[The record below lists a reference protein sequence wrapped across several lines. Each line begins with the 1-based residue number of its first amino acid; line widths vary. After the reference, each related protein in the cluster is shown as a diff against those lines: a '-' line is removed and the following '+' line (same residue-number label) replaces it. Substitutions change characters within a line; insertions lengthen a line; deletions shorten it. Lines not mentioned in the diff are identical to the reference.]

1 MTEQSLTASTV
12 ARDLVRIMLPLLI
25 LASGA
30 AGAAF
35 FYFQKDATAH
45 VVEEEKPPPVETAP
59 AEAHDR
65 GLEIEVDGVVVPY
78 REIEL
83 SAEVDGR
90 VDYKNEVCRA
100 GKYVEQGTLLLKID
114 PRDHQLEIR
123 RLVEGFDSPG
133 DMVDRS
139 PGDAANRLRDG
150 EASPRSL
157 IGLAERE
164 LRLRKKELA
173 RLEGLS
179 GGRVVSDAEIEQ
191 GELSV
196 IMAENTLQTLRSQL
210 EKARLDL
217 ERTQITSPI
226 DGVVVNDAVE
236 QGDFVRRGTA
246 LVSIEDTSKVEVKC
260 SLRVDELYWLWS
272 QTGLGP
278 GGTAADTPR
287 TEYQIPDAPVNV
299 VYRVAKREYVWEGR
313 LSRYEG
319 VGLDETTRTVPCRVV
334 VERPREARVVG
345 ADGGPGRLTG
355 PPALVRGMFVSVKIH
370 AEPQARLIRIPEKAV
385 RPGST
390 VRPGNCVWIVRDVA
404 EQRLLGILDVTV
416 VRVADETAIVLA
428 GDLEPGDRVVV
439 TPLAGAKEGMV
450 VREQAV
456 E

>member
-1 MTEQSLTASTV
+1 
-12 ARDLVRIMLPLLI
+12 MLPLLI
-25 LASGA
+25 LGGGA
-30 AGAAF
+30 AGFAL

-45 VVEEEKPPPVETAP
+45 VVKEDKPPLVETVA

-100 GKYVEQGTLLLKID
+100 GKYVEKDALLLKID
-114 PRDHQLEIR
+114 PRDHELEIR

-133 DMVDRS
+133 DTVDRS
-139 PGDAANRLRDG
+139 GDG

-164 LRLRKKELA
+164 LELRKKEYA
-173 RLEGLS
+173 RLEGLV
-179 GGRVVSDAEIEQ
+179 GGRRVVSDAEIEQ

-210 EKARLDL
+210 EQARLDL
-217 ERTQITSPI
+217 ERTEITSPI

-236 QGDFVRRGTA
+236 QGDFVRRGTT
-246 LVSIEDTSKVEVKC
+246 LVRIEDTSKVEVKC
-260 SLRVDELYWLWS
+260 SLRVDELYWLWN

-278 GGTAADTPR
+278 GGTGADKPR
-287 TEYQIPDAPVNV
+287 IEYQIPEAPVQV
-299 VYRVAKREYVWEGR
+299 VYRLAQRDYLWDGR

-334 VERPREARVVG
+334 VEAPREVCVVG
-345 ADGGPGRLTG
+345 AEGGQGGLTG
-355 PPALVRGMFVSVKIH
+355 PPALVRGMFVTVKIH
-370 AEPQARLIRIPEKAV
+370 AEPQARMVRIPEKAV
-385 RPGST
+385 RPG
-390 VRPGNCVWIVRDVA
+390 RRVWIVRGA
-404 EQRLLGILDVTV
+404 EGQTQLAMLDVRV
-416 VRVADETAIVLA
+416 VGVADEAAIVLA
-428 GDLEPGDRVVV
+428 GELAPGDRVVV
-439 TPLAGAKEGMV
+439 TPLSGAEEGMV

-456 E
+456 R